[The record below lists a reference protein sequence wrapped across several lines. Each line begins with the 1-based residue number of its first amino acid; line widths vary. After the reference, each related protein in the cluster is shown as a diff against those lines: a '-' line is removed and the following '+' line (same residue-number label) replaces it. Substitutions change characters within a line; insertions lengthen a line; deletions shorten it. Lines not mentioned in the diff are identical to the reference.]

1 MRIAQIMNPVET
13 IEPDASVQQAAERMR
28 DLDVGSIPVCD
39 GDRLI
44 GIVTDRDITV
54 RATAVGADPARYR
67 VVEVMTP
74 RVDDCLADDEIE
86 RVLELME
93 SKQVRR
99 LPVLDRDHR
108 LVGTVA
114 IGDIA
119 AAAGTKESGEAL
131 RRISEP

>member
-1 MRIAQIMNPVET
+1 ET

-74 RVDDCLADDEIE
+74 RVDYCLADDEIE

-93 SKQVRR
+93 SKQVRG
-99 LPVLDRDHR
+99 LPVLDGDHR
-108 LVGTVA
+108 RVGTVA

-119 AAAGTKESGEAL
+119 AAGGTKESGEAL